1 MLKFWLG
8 AALGALAWFSER
20 RALTA
25 APRRQRAAFAVL
37 LAAALALCAAAAYG
51 GARSAFGA
59 SLFRGVFFS

>member
-25 APRRQRAAFAVL
+25 APRRQRTAFAAL
-37 LAAALALCAAAAYG
+37 LAAALALCAAARTG
-51 GARSAFGA
+51 GRSALGA
-59 SLFRGVFFS
+59 ALFRGVFFS